1 MKPLREN
8 QLPIVETEEL
18 TRLNQIEE
26 ELFLGLR
33 KKVGISKQKFQ
44 QKFQEPIEA
53 IYGEVIQ
60 RLIKEELLIE
70 EADILRLTKKGL
82 FVGNNVFEAFLLSE
96 KE

>member
-1 MKPLREN
+1 
-8 QLPIVETEEL
+8 
-18 TRLNQIEE
+18 
-26 ELFLGLR
+26 
-33 KKVGISKQKFQ
+33 
-44 QKFQEPIEA
+44 EA